1 MAERI
6 VDHFGPAT
14 LEVIEQAPGRLVEV
28 PGLGP
33 KRTAMITAAWAEQQA
48 IKDVMVF
55 LQGEGVSTSQ
65 AARIY
70 KTDRDDAI
78 DVVRREPYRLAAEVW
93 GSGSRPLIR
102 SPSALALHDS
112 PQRVKAG
119 LQFALSGASDDGHC
133 YLPEAQLVEL
143 ATGLLGSRGRAR
155 PAMP

>member
-55 LQGEGVSTSQ
+55 LQGEGGLDLAGGADLQ
-65 AARIY
+65 
-70 KTDRDDAI
+70 DRP
-78 DVVRREPYRLAAEVW
+78 RRR
-93 GSGSRPLIR
+93 
-102 SPSALALHDS
+102 D
-112 PQRVKAG
+112 
-119 LQFALSGASDDGHC
+119 
-133 YLPEAQLVEL
+133 
-143 ATGLLGSRGRAR
+143 
-155 PAMP
+155 